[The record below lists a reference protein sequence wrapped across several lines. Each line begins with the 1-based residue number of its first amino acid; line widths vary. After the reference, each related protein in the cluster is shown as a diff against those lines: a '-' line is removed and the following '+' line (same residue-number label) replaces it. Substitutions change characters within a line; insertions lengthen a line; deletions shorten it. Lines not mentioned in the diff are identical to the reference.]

1 MQVSGFVDFLTST
14 DHAERAGRAFGHGD
28 LPLNFYHLPTA
39 YNGRASTVVVSG
51 TEIVRPWVQSR
62 PEKDSKTPKWSPSQA
77 LDYELEMVLSQNENG
92 LRVGMLYMQGQ
103 QDFPACYDGGYR

>member
-1 MQVSGFVDFLTST
+1 MHLPMQVSGFVDFLTST
-14 DHAERAGRAFGHGD
+14 DHAERAGRAFGQGD

-62 PEKDSKTPKWSPSQA
+62 PEKAIKAPKWSPCQA
-77 LDYELEMVLSQNENG
+77 MDYELEMVLI
-92 LRVGMLYMQGQ
+92 LLKV
-103 QDFPACYDGGYR
+103 D